1 MPRSPEIIACLNGEK
16 YRLRL
21 TLGAL
26 AELEEAM
33 GADSLLALVERFEQ
47 GRFTSRDIIRL
58 IAAGLRGA
66 GHAVTEEE
74 VARMTHEQGV
84 QGFVTLAARLLAAA
98 FPAVNTSAKTKSE
111 IEATPE
117 GQE

>member
-1 MPRSPEIIACLNGEK
+1 MPRSPDIIACLNGEK

-26 AELEEAM
+26 AELEEAL

-47 GRFTSRDIIRL
+47 GRFTSRDLIRL

-66 GHAVTEEE
+66 GHAITEEE
-74 VARMTHEQGV
+74 VAHMTHPDGV
-84 QGFVTLAARLLAAA
+84 QGFVTLVARLLAAA
-98 FPAVNTSAKTKSE
+98 FPAVHSQ
-111 IEATPE
+111 E
-117 GQE
+117 GAPDEQT